1 MRVPPA
7 PPPLADVAPAPRRA
21 NASRFEP
28 RNPHVMR
35 LIDDSG
41 DVRKIEDIEAEAIR
55 FAFAHY
61 RGQMSQM
68 ARKLGIGRSTLYR
81 KMKEL
86 GVEADV
92 LGEAAA

>member
-1 MRVPPA
+1 M
-7 PPPLADVAPAPRRA
+7 
-21 NASRFEP
+21 
-28 RNPHVMR
+28 MR

-92 LGEAAA
+92 LGEVAA